1 MAKTVGLKSLL
12 NTYHGMRKLNQNLK
26 NTKAFST
33 VRSSVRG
40 GRRVEQKKKKKERKK
55 ERIEKRI
62 IEEENWPRKPLVRK
76 FLNVRTV
83 LSRLTPDTYWTLASK
98 KRRIRTADF

>member
-1 MAKTVGLKSLL
+1 MAKTVSLKSLL

-33 VRSSVRG
+33 VRPFVRG
-40 GRRVEQKKKKKERKK
+40 GRRVEQKKKKKRKK

-62 IEEENWPRKPLVRK
+62 IEEDNWPRKPLVRN

-83 LSRLTPDTYWTLASK
+83 FSRLTPDTYWTLASK
-98 KRRIRTADF
+98 KRRVRTADF

>member
-1 MAKTVGLKSLL
+1 MAKTVSLRSLL

-33 VRSSVRG
+33 VRPSVRG
-40 GRRVEQKKKKKERKK
+40 GRRVEQKKKKKRKK

-62 IEEENWPRKPLVRK
+62 IEEEN
-76 FLNVRTV
+76 
-83 LSRLTPDTYWTLASK
+83 
-98 KRRIRTADF
+98 

>member
-1 MAKTVGLKSLL
+1 MAKTVSLKSLL

-26 NTKAFST
+26 KYKGLLYGKAI
-33 VRSSVRG
+33 RERG
-40 GRRVEQKKKKKERKK
+40 SKSRAKKEKKRKK

-62 IEEENWPRKPLVRK
+62 IEEDNWPRKPLVRN

-83 LSRLTPDTYWTLASK
+83 FSRLTPDTYWTLASK
-98 KRRIRTADF
+98 KRRVRTADF

>member
-1 MAKTVGLKSLL
+1 MAKNVSLKSLL
-12 NTYHGMRKLNQNLK
+12 TTYHGMRKLNQNLK

-55 ERIEKRI
+55 E
-62 IEEENWPRKPLVRK
+62 
-76 FLNVRTV
+76 
-83 LSRLTPDTYWTLASK
+83 
-98 KRRIRTADF
+98 